1 LLSRQVPEATM
12 CKMPGGGSG
21 LAGQSCDLDIQFG
34 CMDPEAPNYNPMATA
49 EDDSCELAPP
59 GKTVK

>member
-1 LLSRQVPEATM
+1 M